1 MMLTMKNH
9 FCRILGIVFIL
20 SGCVQLH
27 AQHER
32 EDPGMAQN
40 GRYQKVLTEALL
52 LQLKAD
58 SLSRICRDK
67 RILTRE
73 IPDDEMKKQWTEE
86 ITQLDQ
92 EAKLL
97 QQEAD
102 QKFSEAR
109 SLKEAEMKNLQVA
122 DTVVFLAREIND
134 IKVYHYASVPLPEEK
149 VDSPSKADQ
158 FALLDSSPY
167 DGSHPFPE
175 GLVIYPGLVY
185 RVQLGAFSKPRTFDA
200 FGGIS
205 PVAFVQVNGSTILK
219 YYAGLFYS
227 LNGVTAALSQIRA
240 EGFPDA
246 FIVAFLD
253 GQLITTEKAREIE
266 FERFK
271 F

>member
-1 MMLTMKNH
+1 MLTMKNH
-9 FCRILGIVFIL
+9 SCRILGIVL
-20 SGCVQLH
+20 LLTGCMPLV
-27 AQHER
+27 AQNQD

-40 GRYQKVLTEALL
+40 GKYHKVLYEALL

-67 RILTRE
+67 RLLTRE

-86 ITQLDQ
+86 IIQLDK

-97 QQEAD
+97 QREAD

-109 SLKEAEMKNLQVA
+109 SLKEAEMKNLPVA
-122 DTVVFLAREIND
+122 DTAVFLVREIND
-134 IKVYHYASVPLPEEK
+134 IKVYHYGTVPLPEEK
-149 VDSPSKADQ
+149 VGSPAKADQ
-158 FALLDSSPY
+158 FALLDRSPY
-167 DGSHPFPE
+167 DVSHPIPE
-175 GLVIYPGLVY
+175 GLQVHPGLVY
-185 RVQLGAFSKPRTFDA
+185 RVQLGAFSKPKTYDA

-205 PVAFVQVNGSTILK
+205 PVAFIQVNGSTLVK

-240 EGFPDA
+240 KGFPDA

-266 FERFK
+266 FEQFK
-271 F
+271 L